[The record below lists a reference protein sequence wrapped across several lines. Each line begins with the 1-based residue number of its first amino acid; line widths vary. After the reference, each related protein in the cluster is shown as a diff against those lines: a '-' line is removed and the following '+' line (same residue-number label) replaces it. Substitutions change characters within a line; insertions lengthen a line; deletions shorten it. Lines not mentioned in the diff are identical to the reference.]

1 MDNSLD
7 QFKGDVLKSSELVD
21 KLRERVFSKGKIDV
35 VYSDFQNWERYG
47 ILFKDK
53 DAPEGKWNKL
63 NYIEYFWL
71 NIVGELR
78 SFGFSYETIK
88 KIKNKWMAYVPPE
101 EILKGI
107 INRLEGIKKIKPE
120 AAVQI
125 KETIKDN
132 KKRATLLSQLENYMT
147 VIELMIHDIIL
158 NNEHAMLH
166 INADGEVLPFTE
178 SYSKFNPDYEPDKKD
193 FIKHSHVCISLTD
206 ILNKFLIK
214 DKVQPRSLN
223 KEVVS
228 DNEHELLRI
237 IRSRTNELVSIRI
250 SLKNGEFDLIEM
262 TEHTKVTAE
271 SRLID
276 HIKKG
281 EYQDIKFKTQNGKIV
296 FFENTRKHKLNN

>member
-7 QFKGDVLKSSELVD
+7 QFIGNVLDSAGLVN

-71 NIVGELR
+71 HIVSELR

-88 KIKNKWMAYVPPE
+88 KIKNEWMAYVPPE
-101 EILKGI
+101 ALLESI
-107 INRLEGIKKIKPE
+107 INSLEGIKKIKPE

-125 KETIKDN
+125 KEFIKDKN
-132 KKRATLLSQLENYMT
+132 ERATLLSQLENFMT
-147 VIELMIHDIIL
+147 VIELMML
-158 NNEHAMLH
+158 NLIAKNEHTMLY
-166 INADGEVLPFTE
+166 INAEGEVLPFTE
-178 SYSKFNPDYEPDKKD
+178 SYSKFSPEYEPHKKD
-193 FIKHSHVCISLTD
+193 FIKHSHVSISLTD
-206 ILNKFLIK
+206 ILNKFLVK
-214 DKVQPRSLN
+214 NKVEPSSLN

-250 SLKNGEFDLIEM
+250 SLKNGEFELIEM

-281 EYQDIKFKTQNGKIV
+281 QYQDIKFKTQNGKIV